1 MFKEGK
7 GEIVFEKEKRKRKI
21 ESFWPGRK
29 KNNFA
34 KRDGN
39 FYRCT
44 LSGSRIL
51 LGIICTSVHGAAIRS
66 QKTNDPSNCQ
76 GNIGIKKEKE
86 EGPRFFCA
94 FTKVSLSRLATLTL
108 PGFYDSFHV
117 WLGKKR
123 IPGKCARPLNALC
136 RPCRHAAF
144 VLTRYYVRPLYPSS
158 SSLSCSPRCIF
169 FVLVTRKLIIFESTS
184 RNLIVTLLGMVSRR
198 DFYPK
203 NDK

>member
-1 MFKEGK
+1 MRINHLRACLHNFLSYSVCVHLTLSRAFCISRVVVVAEATGPSLKCGSIVISIFFHITKDIQTVNEATAICKILLPSFSPLSKLSLKKIQTVARMFKEGK
-7 GEIVFEKEKRKRKI
+7 GEIVFEKETRKRKI

-86 EGPRFFCA
+86 KKKKKKVHA
-94 FTKVSLSRLATLTL
+94 FSALSRKSLS
-108 PGFYDSFHV
+108 PD
-117 WLGKKR
+117 
-123 IPGKCARPLNALC
+123 
-136 RPCRHAAF
+136 
-144 VLTRYYVRPLYPSS
+144 
-158 SSLSCSPRCIF
+158 
-169 FVLVTRKLIIFESTS
+169 
-184 RNLIVTLLGMVSRR
+184 LLR
-198 DFYPK
+198 
-203 NDK
+203 

>member
-1 MFKEGK
+1 MQDSPSQFLAIVEIIPKKIRTVARMFKEGK

-86 EGPRFFCA
+86 KKKKKKVHA
-94 FTKVSLSRLATLTL
+94 FSALSRKSLSPDLLR
-108 PGFYDSFHV
+108 
-117 WLGKKR
+117 W
-123 IPGKCARPLNALC
+123 
-136 RPCRHAAF
+136 
-144 VLTRYYVRPLYPSS
+144 LYPAFMTLSMFGWEKKGFPGNVLARWMLCAGHADMPLS
-158 SSLSCSPRCIF
+158 FWLVITFVPSIPPPLLFRVHHAGFSLS
-169 FVLVTRKLIIFESTS
+169 L
-184 RNLIVTLLGMVSRR
+184 
-198 DFYPK
+198 
-203 NDK
+203 